1 MDDLENV
8 DDSENDEDGF
18 LICVL
23 CYDEFTE
30 DELYEH
36 CCNKDYYIQGKIIKE
51 NYIQCKDCEYSTS
64 TFHNLGRH
72 TYKNHK
78 PGGKDYKEN
87 VGVMR
92 SVNAHYVNAFKDLQH
107 AGELLDV
114 TLASGDDILQAH
126 KISAQTE
133 LMKCEFCE
141 YSAHNF
147 NGFEKHMYEK
157 HRTGGGNDHK
167 EIMVDTR
174 STSVQTELMK
184 C

>member
-1 MDDLENV
+1 M
-8 DDSENDEDGF
+8 
-18 LICVL
+18 
-23 CYDEFTE
+23 
-30 DELYEH
+30 
-36 CCNKDYYIQGKIIKE
+36 QR
-51 NYIQCKDCEYSTS
+51 
-64 TFHNLGRH
+64 RH

-87 VGVMR
+87 VRLMR

-107 AGELLDV
+107 SGELLHV
-114 TLASGDDILQAH
+114 TLASVDDILQAQ

-147 NGFEKHMYEK
+147 NDFEKQMYEK

-167 EIMVDTR
+167 AGKIIVGWIMC
-174 STSVQTELMK
+174 STGKGNSRPISGYILQDDFRLREYGK
-184 C
+184 R